1 MFYFFWSNDTLAFI
15 AFLWSL
21 DVNKKNP
28 IHFTTEHKFMQHV
41 YLAIYGEDIRAWNF
55 IPHFDLEASQ

>member
-1 MFYFFWSNDTLAFI
+1 MITW
-15 AFLWSL
+15 L

-28 IHFTTEHKFMQHV
+28 IHFTTERKFMQHV